1 MLSRETCCEGT
12 STEGLEGS
20 SAAAEAAEAGR
31 QGGEVW
37 MRFLGAERLRGIE
50 ALGVAKGFGEK
61 RKTLIRV
68 LGMRKMVWR
77 IWRWTRERLQAI
89 YKGVILT

>member
-1 MLSRETCCEGT
+1 MLAFLEAAVLIRERCCEGT

-20 SAAAEAAEAGR
+20 ITAAAAGR

-37 MRFLGAERLRGIE
+37 MRFLGVERVKRVE

-61 RKTLIRV
+61 RNSLLRA
-68 LGMRKMVWR
+68 LGMRKTVWR
-77 IWRWTRERLQAI
+77 IWR
-89 YKGVILT
+89 